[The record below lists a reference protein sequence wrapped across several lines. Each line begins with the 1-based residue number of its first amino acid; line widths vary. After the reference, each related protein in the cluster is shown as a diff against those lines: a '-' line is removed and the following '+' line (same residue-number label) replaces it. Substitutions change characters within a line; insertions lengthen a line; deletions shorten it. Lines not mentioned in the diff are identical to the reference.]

1 MIFLISLAVKWFLN
15 HKIKFRV
22 GNLVL
27 SQLDDSF
34 HVTGA
39 CYLCKIYLILIEF
52 VCFVR
57 QFICL
62 FVVAIDHD
70 IFILIN
76 PL

>member
-1 MIFLISLAVKWFLN
+1 MTFCVAN
-15 HKIKFRV
+15 HI
-22 GNLVL
+22 L
-27 SQLDDSF
+27 SQLDDAF

-39 CYLCKIYLILIEF
+39 AYLCKIYVILIEF

-70 IFILIN
+70 IFILIK